1 MTGQSDHLLTAM
13 SQSLRQHVMHISWI
27 VITIWCCSIVMMS
40 LTILF
45 HFNVDYLTLKWRRSP
60 FVVQL
65 DSVSWSYIHLVLF
78 CKLTFDWLLDGVL
91 VFLVWWATTA
101 CDHHFNATLSIW
113 ERIAICCS
121 LKFIKV
127 HPFLRGYGSTLGLS
141 FLNLFKW
148 TVCWLAFLM
157 MLFYYSLR
165 TVIKLVHATWRRT
178 TLRYCLLILIWL
190 IRRLLR
196 RQSDC
201 LNVTREPTHL
211 KIMTIRRVLD
221 WRYCIL

>member
-1 MTGQSDHLLTAM
+1 MVQWVDDVGVYADFDVLSLLVFCFGRSFIDICSCHVLHDDRCAVLMTGQSDHLLTAM
-13 SQSLRQHVMHISWI
+13 SQSLWQHVMHISWI
-27 VITIWCCSIVMMS
+27 VITVWCCSVMMLS

-121 LKFIKV
+121 LKFI
-127 HPFLRGYGSTLGLS
+127 
-141 FLNLFKW
+141 
-148 TVCWLAFLM
+148 
-157 MLFYYSLR
+157 
-165 TVIKLVHATWRRT
+165 
-178 TLRYCLLILIWL
+178 
-190 IRRLLR
+190 
-196 RQSDC
+196 
-201 LNVTREPTHL
+201 
-211 KIMTIRRVLD
+211 
-221 WRYCIL
+221 